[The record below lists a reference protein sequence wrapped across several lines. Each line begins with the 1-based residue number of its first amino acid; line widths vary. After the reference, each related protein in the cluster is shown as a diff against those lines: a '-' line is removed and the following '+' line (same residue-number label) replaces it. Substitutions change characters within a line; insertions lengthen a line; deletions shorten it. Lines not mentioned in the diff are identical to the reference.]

1 MRKGQ
6 PFIDILEV
14 NKLRRHLLLLS
25 YLWDQRLKFIANSGG
40 KYCDALAGL
49 RIGSGNS
56 DFNGKSVG
64 ATPAPKLEKG
74 SKVTEILSTTKE
86 GLLQQSSCPPHGE
99 DEVFNQANESNE
111 NSSGN
116 VAELNGT
123 EDSIAKINHVT
134 SADVKDQLDNQ
145 ESRTG
150 VRRVVSDGQFPVTTD
165 IPDTLDA
172 KWRGQNG
179 PAPDSNLAKPLPS
192 VEDTAVDVKSQT
204 KAVHTST
211 FTVRSGDAAEELLR
225 WLKMPYMTSN
235 SSLIT
240 TTSSPLRFTSLA
252 DYIPK
257 YIELFCE
264 LSQKGGARLFLPTGA
279 NDIVIPVF
287 DDEPTSV
294 ISYALVSP
302 MYCFQLSD
310 ESSKNRDKDSSLP
323 LPVYDSGNFN
333 PFHLFEEFGSH
344 YDVTSSVS
352 GVRGSLAPDQV
363 HLSVSFEDGGP
374 LGKVKYNVT
383 CYYAKKFEAL
393 RRSCCPSEL
402 DFLRSISRCKK
413 WGAQGGKSN
422 VFFAKSLD
430 DRFIIKQV
438 TKTELESFLKFGT
451 EYFKYLS
458 ESISTGSPTC
468 LAKILGIYQVC
479 SLNILHCCYTSA
491 VSKNLHPSID
501 LIQLFSVILIG
512 TL

>member
-14 NKLRRHLLLLS
+14 NKLRRHLLFLS

-64 ATPAPKLEKG
+64 AGPTPKLEKG
-74 SKVTEILSTTKE
+74 SKVTEILSTAKE

-99 DEVFNQANESNE
+99 DDGLSQANESNE

-116 VAELNGT
+116 AAELNGT
-123 EDSIAKINHVT
+123 EDSIAKINHAT
-134 SADVKDQLDNQ
+134 STDVKDRLDNQ
-145 ESRTG
+145 EARTS
-150 VRRVVSDGQFPVTTD
+150 VRRVASDGQFPVTTD

-179 PAPDSNLAKPLPS
+179 PAPDSNLTKPLPS
-192 VEDTAVDVKSQT
+192 VEDTAVDVKSQA

-211 FTVRSGDAAEELLR
+211 STVRSGDAAEELLR
-225 WLKMPYMTSN
+225 WLKIPYMTSN
-235 SSLIT
+235 SSLNT
-240 TTSSPLRFTSLA
+240 TSSSPLRFTTLA

-257 YIELFCE
+257 YVELFCE
-264 LSQKGGARLFLPTGA
+264 LSQKGGARFFLPTGA
-279 NDIVIPVF
+279 NDVVIPVF

-302 MYCFQLSD
+302 MYWFQLSD
-310 ESSKNRDKDSSLP
+310 ESNKNREKDSSFP

-352 GVRGSLAPDQV
+352 GVRGSFAPDQV
-363 HLSVSFEDGGP
+363 HLSISFEDGGP

-479 SLNILHCCYTSA
+479 SFEHSSLLLHFRCIKECS
-491 VSKNLHPSID
+491 SIH
-501 LIQLFSVILIG
+501 
-512 TL
+512 